1 MDELHLLRAIRY
13 VLLNPVRA
21 GLVAKPEDWL
31 FSSARSHLLSLPDD
45 LISPA
50 ALSKI
55 IDDWPSLLDPPTSS
69 NSLELFRKH
78 SSTGRPLGSS
88 QFQARIESLV

>member
-1 MDELHLLRAIRY
+1 MFR
-13 VLLNPVRA
+13 
-21 GLVAKPEDWL
+21 
-31 FSSARSHLLSLPDD
+31 
-45 LISPA
+45 ISPLGEVIGWCGDDWYDEDGEIVLDDRA
-50 ALSKI
+50 VYSYGYDGKAL